1 MNCIDLTPKGL
12 RRSKRL
18 QGPPR
23 SRIERECD
31 VVLREVLSY
40 CGVASFMV
48 LGETCNLLRRRT
60 AHLVATGHVDRTLSV
75 RHSDTSNRN
84 DRDAMATLQAIS
96 IAGLKKQLRHPVNF
110 DFPAYGIARKFGER
124 ARCLFRKARS
134 IPSIGVLGIQY
145 LDMPPALD
153 LSPSLRVLTLY
164 RCNGKVAV
172 RKMKR
177 MWLLRISEPENGD
190 GTLLANVHSPPPNLK
205 KLQYTANCNTY
216 TDYLRET
223 HCTMTEKDALSL
235 QKLETLHITAR
246 AFSGIKYIG
255 MLPALRQLKLCISD
269 MSDTNVGELNA
280 AFANLHTLSLQC
292 ASLHERTDVIQS
304 LDCPALVNLHLQSAW
319 MNYLNPALVFT
330 QVKTLDIETNWG
342 IGSRQERFA
351 STLSTLPQ
359 LKRLGI
365 CASHDIDAF
374 KDCVVDAIANMPSL
388 ELLCLRGLI
397 VTRHARE
404 KLKLLPDR
412 IKVIIDVDNKEEYN
426 IEL

>member
-75 RHSDTSNRN
+75 RHNDTGCRN
-84 DRDAMATLQAIS
+84 GRDAIATLQAIS
-96 IAGLKKQLRHPVNF
+96 LAGLKKQLRHSVIF
-110 DFPAYGIARKFGER
+110 DFPAYGFARKFRER
-124 ARCLFRKARS
+124 ARYLFRKVRS

-177 MWLLRISEPENGD
+177 MWLLRISEPDNGD

-205 KLQYTANCNTY
+205 NLQYTANCNTY
-216 TDYLRET
+216 TEYLRET
-223 HCTMTEKDALSL
+223 RCTMRDGPRL
-235 QKLETLHITAR
+235 QRNKAHRHAPGAATAEAVHQR
-246 AFSGIKYIG
+246 AVRHQHRRAERGIRQPPDAFSAVRFSVRTHWRVSVSG
-255 MLPALRQLKLCISD
+255 LPCA
-269 MSDTNVGELNA
+269 GES
-280 AFANLHTLSLQC
+280 TPT
-292 ASLHERTDVIQS
+292 ERVD
-304 LDCPALVNLHLQSAW
+304 
-319 MNYLNPALVFT
+319 
-330 QVKTLDIETNWG
+330 E
-342 IGSRQERFA
+342 
-351 STLSTLPQ
+351 LP
-359 LKRLGI
+359 
-365 CASHDIDAF
+365 
-374 KDCVVDAIANMPSL
+374 
-388 ELLCLRGLI
+388 
-397 VTRHARE
+397 
-404 KLKLLPDR
+404 
-412 IKVIIDVDNKEEYN
+412 
-426 IEL
+426 